1 MSARGAAVAIAP
13 AATAPGILIVSEV
26 AASAFLAVRLIRGA
40 RDAPRPCRVPV
51 AFRAGAFMGAKQVAD
66 PITASAEQAV
76 MTLILKMTGG
86 LLALNHG

>member
-1 MSARGAAVAIAP
+1 
-13 AATAPGILIVSEV
+13 
-26 AASAFLAVRLIRGA
+26 
-40 RDAPRPCRVPV
+40 
-51 AFRAGAFMGAKQVAD
+51 MGAKQVAD